1 MIICHR
7 ISGNLRQ
14 FQSHSWYYVQLFLY
28 NFTSPALLFFPVYQP
43 SEKWE
48 SFTWHFAVGAC
59 RPRFNT
65 WEHTNWRADA
75 VLRRLKKNL
84 MLNWAA
90 PNQWDFKPRLQED
103 DCVAFCFVFG
113 VCVFCLTKRLSGES
127 LSAKCMLGFF
137 FASAQ
142 LRELT
147 CFPLSLQESR
157 YLCALEIVTIAHSC
171 FHWGRLPPL
180 CNDSSSQTKNPRTGC
195 NQPQIWRE
203 TLRNCLR
210 APRKTAA
217 VYNMLFLMSTQLHAH
232 VKLDVSKRK

>member
-65 WEHTNWRADA
+65 WEHTNRRADA
-75 VLRRLKKNL
+75 VLQRLKKNL

-90 PNQWDFKPRLQED
+90 PNQRDFKPRLQED

-137 FASAQ
+137 FCQCPAQRANVFPSEFAGEPLPLCFGNSHNSAQ
-142 LRELT
+142 L
-147 CFPLSLQESR
+147 FSLGS
-157 YLCALEIVTIAHSC
+157 TS
-171 FHWGRLPPL
+171 
-180 CNDSSSQTKNPRTGC
+180 T
-195 NQPQIWRE
+195 
-203 TLRNCLR
+203 TL
-210 APRKTAA
+210 
-217 VYNMLFLMSTQLHAH
+217 
-232 VKLDVSKRK
+232 